1 MFFKNREEAAHLLI
15 DELSSY
21 QDKNPLILAI
31 PRGAVPMAAVIAK
44 GLGGEMD
51 VVLVRK
57 LGAPNQPE
65 LAIGA
70 IDESGEIHLNEIATQ
85 LQISNRYL
93 TLEKEQQLNLLNKR
107 SALYRSVHP
116 WINPIGRMVI
126 VVDDGMATG
135 ATMAAALGVIRE
147 KKPLKLIA
155 AAAVA
160 SLEAF
165 QLIQPLADEL
175 VFLEVS
181 NAFHAVGQF
190 FNDFSQVTDEEVI
203 SILKKSI

>member
-1 MFFKNREEAAHLLI
+1 
-15 DELSSY
+15 
-21 QDKNPLILAI
+21 
-31 PRGAVPMAAVIAK
+31 
-44 GLGGEMD
+44 
-51 VVLVRK
+51 VR
-57 LGAPNQPE
+57 Q
-65 LAIGA
+65 
-70 IDESGEIHLNEIATQ
+70 IHLNEIATQ